1 MIEIPLI
8 RYVGVQIS
16 ARASTEMNWIDYL
29 ACDGLKFYWSSIH
42 VPNTSQNPDAVSIQS
57 RAPITIVTAPKGNA
71 LGWRVGGINKAEF
84 L

>member
-1 MIEIPLI
+1 MPLI
-8 RYVGVQIS
+8 RYVGVQIFAS
-16 ARASTEMNWIDYL
+16 ASSELNWIDYL

-42 VPNTSQNPDAVSIQS
+42 VPNTSQNPDAISIQS